1 LKEVTISAIIDATI
15 KFCKQDFIKFTQDE
29 RVQRRKFLDNFD
41 KYIQVSLSLMEGIDN
56 EIDKAQL
63 KILKI
68 INISFDKFK
77 ESLEYYLEHENEDI
91 FMMVMMLPQ
100 RLKL

>member
-1 LKEVTISAIIDATI
+1 
-15 KFCKQDFIKFTQDE
+15 
-29 RVQRRKFLDNFD
+29 
-41 KYIQVSLSLMEGIDN
+41 
-56 EIDKAQL
+56 L

-100 RLKL
+100 RLKLQIPSNKKIDKDTLKHVLKYQQALIPKEYQNLMKL